1 MLKKITVIALTT
13 VLLGC
18 APRVPLTEPVA
29 PASAQSKI
37 SFVDIGKFDR
47 DLSASLL
54 AQKTP
59 VQIAFYEKVSPNQ
72 VPERLQKWISVVEAE
87 GGKVLVEPPPNE
99 LVARSP
105 LAAIGLLGSLISSLK
120 SFAQFKS
127 EQIYTAAKGKNVV
140 IALERNPKGEV
151 LISNI
156 QFIQRT
162 P

>member
-1 MLKKITVIALTT
+1 
-13 VLLGC
+13 
-18 APRVPLTEPVA
+18 
-29 PASAQSKI
+29 
-37 SFVDIGKFDR
+37 
-47 DLSASLL
+47 LSASLL

-120 SFAQFKS
+120 SFAQFNS

-156 QFIQRT
+156 QFIQRA

>member
-1 MLKKITVIALTT
+1 MLKTITVIFLTT
-13 VLLGC
+13 ALLGC

-29 PASAQSKI
+29 LASAKSQI
-37 SFVDIGKFDR
+37 TFVDIGKFDR
-47 DLSASLL
+47 DLAASLL

-87 GGKVLVEPPPNE
+87 GGKVLVEPPANE

-105 LAAIGLLGSLISSLK
+105 LAAIGMLGSLISSLK

-127 EQIYTAAKGKNVV
+127 EQIYNAAKGKNVV

-156 QFIQRT
+156 QFIQRA

>member
-1 MLKKITVIALTT
+1 
-13 VLLGC
+13 
-18 APRVPLTEPVA
+18 
-29 PASAQSKI
+29 
-37 SFVDIGKFDR
+37 
-47 DLSASLL
+47 
-54 AQKTP
+54 
-59 VQIAFYEKVSPNQ
+59 
-72 VPERLQKWISVVEAE
+72 LQKWISVVEAE

-156 QFIQRT
+156 QFIQRA